1 MKREAFI
8 WRESVYKNVFKC
20 NECGEPL
27 ADANDGYP
35 LGTTLFDTRENLLI
49 CPNCG
54 NVVAKVITIDEPE
67 DAPVGLVALWGNLED
82 YKKGQMN

>member
-1 MKREAFI
+1 MTREAFI
-8 WRESVYKNVFKC
+8 WRESVYKNTFKC

-54 NVVAKVITIDEPE
+54 NVVARVTTIDETE
-67 DAPVGLVALWGNLED
+67 DAPVGLAGSWED